1 MVLTFWVSARPKK
14 CSEESGR
21 ITMAQAKRRKKK
33 ASTKR
38 KAFSG
43 FSSHGI
49 GMLLA
54 GVVIGSLGTTLW
66 QGYQSRDSDVGSG
79 IRQMIEN
86 SRQKA
91 DLQEQNAPAPEVTP
105 EPQSTTYDFFTVLP
119 EIEVVVTEDE
129 EPEANLPAQAE
140 KKEDKEQKTES
151 AATQPKSAYM
161 LQAGSFASETDA
173 ERQKASLALLG
184 LSSTIQK
191 ITIQGRGDFYRV
203 RLGPYINHQK
213 MVDTDER
220 LKQEGIKA
228 LRLRVS
234 KAG

>member
-1 MVLTFWVSARPKK
+1 
-14 CSEESGR
+14 
-21 ITMAQAKRRKKK
+21 
-33 ASTKR
+33 
-38 KAFSG
+38 
-43 FSSHGI
+43 
-49 GMLLA
+49 MLLA

-66 QGYQSRDSDVGSG
+66 QGYQSRESDVGSG

-91 DLQEQNAPAPEVTP
+91 DLQERSAPTPEVTP

-119 EIEVVVTEDE
+119 EIEVVVTADE
-129 EPEANLPAQAE
+129 EPDANAAAQTE
-140 KKEDKEQKTES
+140 KSDDQEQKTE
-151 AATQPKSAYM
+151 AEATTQSKSAYM
-161 LQAGSFASETDA
+161 LQAGSFNSETDA

-203 RLGPYINHQK
+203 RLGPYVNHQK
-213 MVDTDER
+213 MVETDER

-228 LRLRVS
+228 LRLKVS
-234 KAG
+234 KAD

>member
-1 MVLTFWVSARPKK
+1 
-14 CSEESGR
+14 
-21 ITMAQAKRRKKK
+21 
-33 ASTKR
+33 
-38 KAFSG
+38 
-43 FSSHGI
+43 
-49 GMLLA
+49 MLLA

-66 QGYQSRDSDVGSG
+66 QGYQSRESDVGSG

-86 SRQKA
+86 SRQRA

-129 EPEANLPAQAE
+129 EPEANLSTQTE
-140 KKEDKEQKTES
+140 KTEDQEQKAES
-151 AATQPKSAYM
+151 VAATQRKSAYM

-191 ITIQGRGDFYRV
+191 ITIEGRGDFYRV
-203 RLGPYINHQK
+203 RLGPYVNHQK
-213 MVDTDER
+213 MVDADER